1 MKKEKRD
8 IVSLF
13 PFSRGGIKRD
23 MITVQQLIIQIETR
37 QAVINKNDLSEFQL
51 ASTIN
56 KISSLPTADKQ
67 SLSFLAQ
74 DKYLSQLA
82 DSQVGVILITQ
93 DKLAYLADK
102 KDCIALVVQSPY
114 LAYASCSQLFDK
126 AIQPN
131 IHPTAIIDKTAKIGE
146 NVSIGAYS
154 IIGANT
160 QIGNN
165 SIIEN
170 NVAIADNCQIG
181 ANAII
186 KSNVVIAEQSQLG
199 ESVRIH
205 SGASI
210 GSEGFGFAPTANPAE
225 QGWERIAQLG
235 RVIIGNHVRI
245 GANTTIDRGA
255 ISDTII
261 ADNVIID
268 NLVQIAHNVQIG
280 AGTAIASKTGIA
292 GSTKIGKNCIIG
304 GAVGIV
310 GHLEICDNVT
320 ITGMSMVSKSIT
332 KSGSYSSGMTA
343 IESPTWRRA
352 VVKLRKLAKG

>member
-1 MKKEKRD
+1 
-8 IVSLF
+8 
-13 PFSRGGIKRD
+13 
-23 MITVQQLIIQIETR
+23 MITVQQLIDKIETR
-37 QAVINKNDLSEFQL
+37 QNVLNKNELSEFQL
-51 ASTIN
+51 ANTIN
-56 KISSLPTADKQ
+56 KISSLQQTDKH

-102 KDCIALVVQSPY
+102 KDCIPLMVQSPY

-126 AIQPN
+126 AIQAN
-131 IHPTAIIDKTAKIGE
+131 IHPTAIINKTAKIGE
-146 NVSIGAYS
+146 NVTIGAYS
-154 IIGANT
+154 VIGANT
-160 QIGNN
+160 QISENT
-165 SIIEN
+165 IIEN
-170 NVAIADNCQIG
+170 HVAIAENCQIG

-186 KSNVVIAEQSQLG
+186 KSNVVIAEKSQLG
-199 ESVRIH
+199 DNVRIH

-225 QGWERIAQLG
+225 YGWERIAQLG

-255 ISDTII
+255 ISDTVI

-332 KSGSYSSGMTA
+332 KSGSYSSGMPA
-343 IESPTWRRA
+343 IESPIWRRA

>member
-1 MKKEKRD
+1 
-8 IVSLF
+8 
-13 PFSRGGIKRD
+13 
-23 MITVQQLIIQIETR
+23 MITVQQLIEKIETR
-37 QAVINKNDLSEFQL
+37 QNVLNKNDLSEFQL
-51 ASTIN
+51 ASKIH
-56 KISSLPTADKQ
+56 KISSLEQADKQ

-74 DKYLSQLA
+74 DKYLSELA

-93 DKLAYLADK
+93 DKLSYLKDK
-102 KDCIALVVQSPY
+102 SDCIALVVQSPY

-126 AIQPN
+126 TISPS
-131 IHPTAIIDKTAKIGE
+131 IHPTAIINKTAKIGE
-146 NVSIGAYS
+146 NVTLGAYS
-154 IIGANT
+154 VIGANT

-165 SIIEN
+165 TIIEN
-170 NVAIADNCQIG
+170 HVTIAENCQIG

-199 ESVRIH
+199 DNVRIH

-210 GSEGFGFAPTANPAE
+210 GSEGFGFAPTANLAE

-280 AGTAIASKTGIA
+280 KGTAIASKTGIA

-304 GAVGIV
+304 GAVGIT
-310 GHLEICDNVT
+310 GHIEICDNVT
-320 ITGMSMVSKSIT
+320 ITGMSLISKSIT
-332 KSGSYSSGMTA
+332 KSGSYSSGMPA
-343 IESPTWRRA
+343 IASPIWRRA